1 MKNWKR
7 FVVGLTGALL
17 VLTTGC
23 GQEQTDPAPD
33 EVPDVTVPP
42 VIDVDVSQL
51 LTTEEVAS
59 ALGVES
65 VSVQMYE
72 EGLWAHYATEDGL
85 TTADIHIDKCERS
98 MFDLILSQY
107 ANLQEAPN
115 LGDVAQWSPET
126 KGITGL
132 WPGIQHSGCQRY
144 SLGTGGYAAGCFPSN
159 CGLSVGEVARLIVF
173 EKGNEA
179 ESTVKTLSASFL
191 WFNWSRI

>member
-33 EVPDVTVPP
+33 EVPYVTVPP

-126 KGITGL
+126 KELLAYGRG
-132 WPGIQHSGCQRY
+132 Y
-144 SLGTGGYAAGCFPSN
+144 SMVVVSDIPSAQEDTLLVASRQIAAC
-159 CGLSVGEVARLIVF
+159 LLERLP
-173 EKGNEA
+173 A
-179 ESTVKTLSASFL
+179 
-191 WFNWSRI
+191 